1 MEFLSPVGKSQ
12 NHLGKRLGVPLWRAE
27 HVSGR
32 NNRVWVARTEEQ
44 KHPWRKD
51 VRDRGQT
58 KLNTWKPMQL
68 SPKSFIVPKK
78 WDLEE

>member
-1 MEFLSPVGKSQ
+1 M
-12 NHLGKRLGVPLWRAE
+12 
-27 HVSGR
+27 SGR